1 MASGIFRPYDVM
13 NDYENIDFIQVATDT
28 LQNGYLVQADTIV
41 GTYLDGNGAL
51 YNPVLPAAITTANL
65 AIVCAE
71 EYYQDAL
78 GNRVDVNDP
87 TVLTFTTGQRVRI
100 LRPALNKKY
109 FVSSALITG
118 TPAVGSYLIPT
129 AGAYGWTVVVS
140 PLGVTVTVGL
150 KIEEINVGD
159 TFVGLQSVSGVR
171 VRCTRVLSE

>member
-1 MASGIFRPYDVM
+1 MASGIFRPYDVT
-13 NDYENIDFIQVATDT
+13 NDYENVDFIQVATDT

-51 YNPVLPAAITTANL
+51 YTPVVPAAITTTNL

-87 TVLTFTTGQRVRI
+87 TALTFTTGQRIRI
-100 LRPALNKKY
+100 LRPAVNKKY
-109 FVSSALITG
+109 FVSNSLITG
-118 TPAVGSYLIPT
+118 TIAVGSYLIPSV
-129 AGAYGWTVVVS
+129 GAYGWTIASTLGATVS
-140 PLGVTVTVGL
+140 VAL